1 MKTAGGVLL
10 VGIVLIAVAAPWLA
24 PNPPD
29 RQFAGYF
36 YAPPTRVHVSGRGFS
51 TPYFYPLRVV
61 SRLERR
67 FEEVR
72 DRPVRLEWFSG
83 GHLLGVN
90 PSEGTPLLL
99 LGADSYGRDIF
110 SRLLFGARASL
121 GLSALA
127 TVVAMLV
134 GAAIGGVA
142 GYAGG
147 ALDELLSR
155 LSDFVLLLPATYVVL
170 ALRAVMPLVLPARTV
185 FALLAGIFALVGWP
199 IVARGVRGII
209 ASEREREY
217 VAAGRAAGASALRL
231 LGIHLLPATQGYLS
245 TQATLLLPGFILAEA
260 TLSYVGLGFPDTVP
274 TWGTM
279 LHDASNV
286 AMLGEAPWML
296 APAVAIFLVVLAVN
310 LLVQGSGR
318 SPLLEA
324 GPFQRTD
331 IPVKLGS

>member
-1 MKTAGGVLL
+1 MKTTGRALL
-10 VGIVLIAVAAPWLA
+10 VAIVLVAVFAPWLA

-29 RQFAGYF
+29 RRFDDYL
-36 YAPPTRVHVSGRGFS
+36 YAPPTGLHASYVSL
-51 TPYFYPLRVV
+51 YFYPLRIV

-67 FEEVR
+67 FEEAR
-72 DRPVRLEWFSG
+72 DRRIPLEWFSHR
-83 GHLLGVN
+83 HLLGVD
-90 PSEGTPLLL
+90 PSETAPLLL

-110 SRLLFGARASL
+110 SRLLYGARASL
-121 GLSALA
+121 GLAALA
-127 TVVAMLV
+127 TLAAMLV
-134 GAAIGGVA
+134 GAVVGGIA

-155 LSDFVLLLPATYVVL
+155 LSDFVLVLPATYVVL
-170 ALRAVMPLVLPARTV
+170 ALRAVMPLVLPAQTV
-185 FALLAGIFALVGWP
+185 FVLLAGIFAVVGWP
-199 IVARGVRGII
+199 VVARGVRGII

-217 VAAGRAAGASALRL
+217 VTAGRAAGAGPVRL
-231 LGIHLLPATQGYLS
+231 LGKHLMPAATGYLT
-245 TQATLLLPGFILAEA
+245 TQATLLLPAFILAEA

-296 APAVAIFLVVLAVN
+296 APAAAIFLVVLAVN

-318 SPLLEA
+318 SPVQLE
-324 GPFQRTD
+324 P
-331 IPVKLGS
+331 